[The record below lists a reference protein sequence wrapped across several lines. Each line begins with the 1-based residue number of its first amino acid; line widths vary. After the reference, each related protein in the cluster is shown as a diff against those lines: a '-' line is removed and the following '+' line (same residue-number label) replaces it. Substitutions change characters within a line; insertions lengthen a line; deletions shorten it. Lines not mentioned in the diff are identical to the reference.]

1 MLSLNFQLLSQQLV
15 YVLQF
20 LLQIV
25 SSMWLVHTLL
35 ICTYNINNS
44 KKNIQMINSNI
55 LVDNSIKNTINWV
68 DKTTVISHGSGRL
81 EVKISMV
88 GLLVK
93 TPFLFIE
100 APFLQRNKLWFLYLL
115 ISVLI
120 PSWGFAQMT
129 SSKPNYPIAKYHHS
143 GN

>member
-1 MLSLNFQLLSQQLV
+1 
-15 YVLQF
+15 
-20 LLQIV
+20 
-25 SSMWLVHTLL
+25 
-35 ICTYNINNS
+35 
-44 KKNIQMINSNI
+44 
-55 LVDNSIKNTINWV
+55 V